1 MRYFLPL
8 LIFITACG
16 GGDDQ
21 TSVYSAMTPKGAV
34 VTSASPIDAD
44 LLTEVDR
51 QLDDLFRIA
60 AANGYSTFTI
70 HPTYRIR
77 IEPRDF
83 RCDEISFMITQNV
96 TPGTNYDGS
105 EYDHDPRPGIVAM
118 CVAGRFAESDGLI
131 RVTAEGIR
139 TAPVVR
145 YEGEHKLLYQVDRP
159 LYESTKIHGQG
170 QGHPI
175 LGDQSKQLSPIS
187 AGS

>member
-1 MRYFLPL
+1 MNRFL
-8 LIFITACG
+8 ITFCVFLAACSG
-16 GGDDQ
+16 NGQPSG
-21 TSVYSAMTPKGAV
+21 YSAMTPKGAV
-34 VTSASPIDAD
+34 VTSASPIAAD

-60 AANGYSTFTI
+60 AANGKSSFTL
-70 HPTYRIR
+70 HPTYRIS

-83 RCDEISFMITQNV
+83 RCDSISFLIAQNV

-118 CVAGRFAESDGLI
+118 CVAGRFTESDGLI

-145 YEGEHKLLYQVDRP
+145 YEGEHKLLRQVDRD
-159 LYESTKIHGQG
+159 LYLKTLVHAAGT
-170 QGHPI
+170 GHPI
-175 LGDQSKQLSPIS
+175 LQYKQ
-187 AGS
+187 